1 MEKEHKIGGHIMSQ
15 TETETSKSKIWEWTK
30 AIILAVGLAMII
42 RFFLFEPYLVEGS
55 SMDPTLKDGD
65 RLFVNKTLQF
75 IGEIEKGDIV
85 IIDGKEENIRYVK
98 RIIGLPGDKVS
109 AENGSVYVN
118 GKKIEEP
125 YLESNEEDAEQ
136 MGMLLT
142 NDFEEIVVPEGSYFV
157 MGDNR
162 LNSMDSRN
170 GLGLIE
176 SDRILG
182 KSEFIFFPFSH
193 LSKIE

>member
-1 MEKEHKIGGHIMSQ
+1 MSQ

-30 AIILAVGLAMII
+30 AIVLAVGLAMII
-42 RFFLFEPYLVEGS
+42 RFFIFEPYLVEGS

-65 RLFVNKTLQF
+65 RLFVNKTLKF
-75 IGEIEKGDIV
+75 IGDVDRGDIV

-109 AENGSVYVN
+109 AESGKVYVN
-118 GKKIEEP
+118 GKEMEEP
-125 YLESNEEDAEQ
+125 YLDGNEQEAED

-142 NDFEEIVVPEGSYFV
+142 NEFVEIEVPEDRYFV

-176 SDRILG
+176 ANRILG

-193 LSKIE
+193 LSKTE

>member
-1 MEKEHKIGGHIMSQ
+1 MSQ
-15 TETETSKSKIWEWTK
+15 TEAETPKSKIWEWTK

-42 RFFLFEPYLVEGS
+42 RIFLFEPYLVEGS

-75 IGEIEKGDIV
+75 IGKVEEGDIV
-85 IIDGKEENIRYVK
+85 IIDGEEEKVRYVK
-98 RIIGLPGDKVS
+98 RIIGLPGDTVS
-109 AENGSVYVN
+109 AEDGRVYVN
-118 GKKIEEP
+118 GEELEET
-125 YLESNEEDAEQ
+125 YLNSNKEEAEQ

-142 NDFEEIVVPEGSYFV
+142 SEFEEIVVPEGSYFV

-170 GLGLIE
+170 GLGLIDD
-176 SDRILG
+176 DRILG
-182 KSEFIFFPFSH
+182 KSEFIFYPFSH
-193 LSKIE
+193 FSRTE

>member
-1 MEKEHKIGGHIMSQ
+1 MSQ
-15 TETETSKSKIWEWTK
+15 TETESSKAKIWEWTK
-30 AIILAVGLAMII
+30 AIVLAVGLAMII

-75 IGEIEKGDIV
+75 IGDIEKGDIV
-85 IIDGKEENIRYVK
+85 IIDGKEEKIRYVK
-98 RIIGLPGDKVS
+98 RIIGLPGDKIT
-109 AENGSVYVN
+109 AEQGKVYVN
-118 GKKIEEP
+118 DQEITEP
-125 YLESNEEDAEQ
+125 YLEGNETHAEQ

-142 NDFEEIVVPEGSYFV
+142 SDFDEIEVPQGSYFV

-176 SDRILG
+176 KERILG
-182 KSEFIFFPFSH
+182 KSEFIFFPFDH
-193 LSKIE
+193 LSKTE

>member
-1 MEKEHKIGGHIMSQ
+1 MVLEQSLGGFIMSQ
-15 TETETSKSKIWEWTK
+15 IEPETSKSKIWEWTK
-30 AIILAVGLAMII
+30 AIVLAVGLAMII

-75 IGEIEKGDIV
+75 IGDIEKGDIV

-98 RIIGLPGDKVS
+98 RIIGLPGDSVT
-109 AENGSVYVN
+109 AEQGKVYVN
-118 GKKIEEP
+118 GRELEEP
-125 YLESNEEDAEQ
+125 YLEGSLMEADQ
-136 MGMLLT
+136 VGMLLT
-142 NDFEEIVVPEGSYFV
+142 GDFEEIEVPEESYFV

-176 SDRILG
+176 KDRILG
-182 KSEFIFFPFSH
+182 KSEFIFYPLNHF
-193 LSKIE
+193 KKTE

>member
-1 MEKEHKIGGHIMSQ
+1 MSQ

-30 AIILAVGLAMII
+30 AIVLAVGLAMII
-42 RFFLFEPYLVEGS
+42 RIFLFEPYLVEGS

-65 RLFVNKTLQF
+65 RLFVNKTLKF
-75 IGEIEKGDIV
+75 IGDIEIGDIV

-98 RIIGLPGDKVS
+98 RIIGLPGDKVR
-109 AENGSVYVN
+109 AESGKVYVN
-118 GKKIEEP
+118 GTEMAEP
-125 YLESNEEDAEQ
+125 YLDGNEEEAEE

-142 NDFEEIVVPEGSYFV
+142 NDFEEIEVPEDSYFV

-176 SDRILG
+176 ADRILG
-182 KSEFIFFPFSH
+182 KSELIFFPFNH
-193 LSKIE
+193 FSKTE

>member
-1 MEKEHKIGGHIMSQ
+1 MSQ

-75 IGEIEKGDIV
+75 IGELEKGDIV

-118 GKKIEEP
+118 GKRIEEP

-142 NDFEEIVVPEGSYFV
+142 NDFEEIEVPEGSYFV

>member
-1 MEKEHKIGGHIMSQ
+1 MSQ
-15 TETETSKSKIWEWTK
+15 TETETTKSKIWEWTK
-30 AIILAVGLAMII
+30 AIVLAVGLAMII

-55 SMDPTLKDGD
+55 SMDPTLHDGD
-65 RLFVNKTLQF
+65 RLFVNKTLKF
-75 IGEIEKGDIV
+75 IGDIEKGDIV
-85 IIDGKEENIRYVK
+85 IIDGEEEDIRYVK

-109 AENGSVYVN
+109 AEEGQVYVN
-118 GKKIEEP
+118 DRLFEEP
-125 YLESNEEDAEQ
+125 YLDENKKEAENL
-136 MGMLLT
+136 GMVLT
-142 NDFEEIVVPEGSYFV
+142 GDFEEVVVPEGSYFV

-182 KSEFIFFPFSH
+182 KSEFIFFPFDH
-193 LSKIE
+193 FQKTE

>member
-1 MEKEHKIGGHIMSQ
+1 MD
-15 TETETSKSKIWEWTK
+15 KSNRSSSR
-30 AIILAVGLAMII
+30 AGNDHP
-42 RFFLFEPYLVEGS
+42 FFLFEPYLVEGS

-65 RLFVNKTLQF
+65 RLFVNKTLKF
-75 IGEIEKGDIV
+75 IGDVEKGDIV

-109 AENGSVYVN
+109 AVSGKVYVN
-118 GKKIEEP
+118 GTELEEP
-125 YLESNEEDAEQ
+125 YLDVNEQEAEE

-142 NDFEEIVVPEGSYFV
+142 SDFEEIEVPEGSYFV

-176 SDRILG
+176 ADRILG
-182 KSEFIFFPFSH
+182 KSEFIFFPFPH
-193 LSKIE
+193 FSKTE

>member
-1 MEKEHKIGGHIMSQ
+1 MSQ
-15 TETETSKSKIWEWTK
+15 TETETPKSKIWEWTK
-30 AIILAVGLAMII
+30 AIVLAVGLAMII
-42 RFFLFEPYLVEGS
+42 RIFLFEPYLVEGS

-75 IGEIEKGDIV
+75 IGDVEKGDIV

-109 AENGSVYVN
+109 SESGKVYVN
-118 GKKIEEP
+118 GTELDEP
-125 YLESNEEDAEQ
+125 YLEGNEKEAEQ

-142 NDFEEIVVPEGSYFV
+142 NDFEEIEVPEGSYFV

-176 SDRILG
+176 ADRILG
-182 KSEFIFFPFSH
+182 KSELIFYPFSH
-193 LSKIE
+193 LSKTE

>member
-1 MEKEHKIGGHIMSQ
+1 MAR
-15 TETETSKSKIWEWTK
+15 TETVSSKSKIWEWTK
-30 AIILAVGLAMII
+30 AIVFALGLALII
-42 RFFLFEPYLVEGS
+42 RFFIFEPYVVEGS

-65 RLFVNKTLQF
+65 RLFVNKTLKY
-75 IGEIEKGDIV
+75 IGEIKKGDIV

-109 AENGSVYVN
+109 AEQGEVYVN
-118 GKKIEEP
+118 GKKISEP
-125 YLESNEEDAEQ
+125 YLAANEEEAEE
-136 MGMLLT
+136 MGLLLT
-142 NDFEEIVVPEGSYFV
+142 SDFEEIEVPEDKYFV

-162 LNSMDSRN
+162 LDSMDSRN

-182 KSEFIFFPFSH
+182 KSEFIFFPLSHFS
-193 LSKIE
+193 KTE

>member
-1 MEKEHKIGGHIMSQ
+1 MSQ
-15 TETETSKSKIWEWTK
+15 TETETTKSKIWEWTK
-30 AIILAVGLAMII
+30 AIVLAVGLAMII

-55 SMDPTLKDGD
+55 SMDPTLHDGD
-65 RLFVNKTLQF
+65 RLFVNKTLKF

-85 IIDGKEENIRYVK
+85 IIDGKEEDIRYVK

-109 AENGSVYVN
+109 AEEGQVYVN
-118 GKKIEEP
+118 GELIKEP
-125 YLESNEEDAEQ
+125 YLAENREEAEKL
-136 MGMLLT
+136 GMVLT
-142 NDFEEIVVPEGSYFV
+142 GDFEEIEVPEGSYFV

-176 SDRILG
+176 SSRILG
-182 KSEFIFFPFSH
+182 KSEFIFYPFDH
-193 LSKIE
+193 FRKTE

>member
-1 MEKEHKIGGHIMSQ
+1 MSQ
-15 TETETSKSKIWEWTK
+15 TETETQKSKIWEWAK

-42 RFFLFEPYLVEGS
+42 RIFLFEPYLVEGT

-75 IGEIEKGDIV
+75 IGEIKEGDIV
-85 IIDGKEENIRYVK
+85 IIDGEEEKIRYVK
-98 RIIGLPGDKVS
+98 RIIGLPGDIVS
-109 AENGSVYVN
+109 AEEGKVFVN
-118 GKKIEEP
+118 GTELDEP
-125 YLESNEEDAEQ
+125 YLEGNEKEAEQ

-142 NDFEEIVVPEGSYFV
+142 SDFEEIEVPEGSYFV

-170 GLGLIE
+170 GLGLIDG
-176 SDRILG
+176 DRILG

-193 LSKIE
+193 LNKTK

>member
-1 MEKEHKIGGHIMSQ
+1 MSQ
-15 TETETSKSKIWEWTK
+15 TETETQKSKLWEWIK

-42 RFFLFEPYLVEGS
+42 RIFLFEPYLVEGT

-75 IGEIEKGDIV
+75 IGDIEKGDIV
-85 IIDGKEENIRYVK
+85 IIDGEDENIRYVK
-98 RIIGLPGDKVS
+98 RIIGLPGDIVS
-109 AENGSVYVN
+109 AEEGKVYVN
-118 GKKIEEP
+118 GREIKEP
-125 YLESNEEDAEQ
+125 YLEGNKKEAEQ
-136 MGMLLT
+136 FGMPLT
-142 NDFEEIVVPEGSYFV
+142 NDFEDIEVPQNSYFV

-170 GLGLIE
+170 GLGLIDE
-176 SDRILG
+176 DRILG

-193 LSKIE
+193 ISKTE